1 MMFTPSP
8 PGDTIRDIID
18 EKGISRDKL
27 AHMLGAS
34 KHQIEMLLDGR
45 YCIDNDMAS
54 RLADKLGS
62 TVTFWENREKQYRES
77 LVNNPQYCTEFCS
90 DCRLV
95 SLANGNDV
103 YICLLDT
110 VEVIPAEIDLTTG
123 YGQTAPDT
131 NTGCQYKSQ
140 KEDPEKEADPV
151 GDAE

>member
-1 MMFTPSP
+1 MSAPSS
-8 PGDTIRDIID
+8 PGETIRDIME
-18 EKGISRDKL
+18 EKGISKDHL
-27 AHMLGAS
+27 AYMLNAS

-45 YCIDNDMAS
+45 YDIDNDVAS

-62 TVTFWENREKQYRES
+62 TVTFWENREKQYREL

-103 YICLLDT
+103 HICLMDN
-110 VEVIPAEIDLTTG
+110 VEVIPEEIDLTPG

-131 NTGCQYKSQ
+131 NTVCQYKSQ
-140 KEDPEKEADPV
+140 KEVQDPQPEAPM
-151 GDAE
+151 GDAQ